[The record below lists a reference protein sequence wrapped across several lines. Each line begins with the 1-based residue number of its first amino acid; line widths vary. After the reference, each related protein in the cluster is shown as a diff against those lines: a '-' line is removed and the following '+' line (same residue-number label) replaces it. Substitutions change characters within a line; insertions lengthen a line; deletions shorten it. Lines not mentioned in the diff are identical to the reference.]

1 MGDNGCSKV
10 HSGTIPLFSTQRSA
24 RLNPHLGLRHS
35 LLIFHNTYNHCSTGF
50 TVSAIP
56 AVASGTVV
64 LVQHS
69 QCYMLCMC
77 STVGV
82 MATATSS
89 SHELRH
95 LFHPNSCCSLWGC
108 EYPFKY
114 HNKILDE
121 PLYIC
126 YCGYDMTC
134 VPAYDIQLLNLYSY
148 LSTCEYPSGYCNN
161 VWTSHCTCK
170 QIPPAYSTWY

>member
-1 MGDNGCSKV
+1 MFKGSLRNYPIVLNTKV
-10 HSGTIPLFSTQRSA
+10 CEVYPTFRAQAFFAHI
-24 RLNPHLGLRHS
+24 
-35 LLIFHNTYNHCSTGF
+35 HNRYNHCSTGF

-134 VPAYDIQLLNLYSY
+134 VPAYDIQLLN
-148 LSTCEYPSGYCNN
+148 PS
-161 VWTSHCTCK
+161 V
-170 QIPPAYSTWY
+170 